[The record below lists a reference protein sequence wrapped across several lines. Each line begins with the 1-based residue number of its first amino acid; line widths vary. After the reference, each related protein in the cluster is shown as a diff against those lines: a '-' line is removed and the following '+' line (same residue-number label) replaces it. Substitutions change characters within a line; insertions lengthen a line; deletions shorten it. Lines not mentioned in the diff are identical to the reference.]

1 MESRKSA
8 RLLNTDTDFSRLADF
23 NIVEQVLKGPIIVGI
38 QEGLFIACIP
48 KPIFQA
54 LPLSLSEKV
63 TEGGSFTTTTPL
75 DVRLP

>member
-23 NIVEQVLKGPIIVGI
+23 NIVEQVLKDPMIIIGI
-38 QEGLFIACIP
+38 QEGLSITP
-48 KPIFQA
+48 KPIFQ
-54 LPLSLSEKV
+54 PLLLSEKV

>member
-23 NIVEQVLKGPIIVGI
+23 NIVEQVLKDRIIIGI
-38 QEGLFIACIP
+38 QEGLSIAP
-48 KPIFQA
+48 KPIFQ
-54 LPLSLSEKV
+54 PLLLSEKV